1 MCTNKPLV
9 LVYKGPWYRWAF
21 ERLGLEYRYE
31 RFGMRNKLE
40 RFFRYLKERTLVFH
54 HKMSA
59 RDHIQE
65 ITNLKL
71 FLSLFTLYY
80 QVTRAGR

>member
-1 MCTNKPLV
+1 LIKV
-9 LVYKGPWYRWAF
+9 HGIGG
-21 ERLGLEYRYE
+21 RLRGLGWYRYE

-80 QVTRAGR
+80 